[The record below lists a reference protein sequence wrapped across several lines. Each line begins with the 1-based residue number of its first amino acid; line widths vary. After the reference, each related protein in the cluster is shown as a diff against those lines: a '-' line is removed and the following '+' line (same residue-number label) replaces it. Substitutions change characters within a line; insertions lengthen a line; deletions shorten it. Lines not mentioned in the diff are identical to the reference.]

1 MTKVLLKL
9 LVIFFFT
16 IGCKSLVEVSNSNE
30 IPTGCITCN
39 PGSPLSKLSKFPIV
53 VNVGPEVVTGSSRMK
68 AGTAQKM
75 VLNMISTT
83 SMIMIG
89 KVEGNKMIDMQLT
102 NDKLSKRATKMVMT
116 RLGVDEAKAKDL
128 LTIHKSVRLAINTHK
143 I

>member
-1 MTKVLLKL
+1 
-9 LVIFFFT
+9 
-16 IGCKSLVEVSNSNE
+16 
-30 IPTGCITCN
+30 
-39 PGSPLSKLSKFPIV
+39 
-53 VNVGPEVVTGSSRMK
+53 MK

-128 LTIHKSVRLAINTHK
+128 LTIHKSVRLAINNHK

>member
-1 MTKVLLKL
+1 
-9 LVIFFFT
+9 
-16 IGCKSLVEVSNSNE
+16 
-30 IPTGCITCN
+30 
-39 PGSPLSKLSKFPIV
+39 
-53 VNVGPEVVTGSSRMK
+53 MK

-128 LTIHKSVRLAINTHK
+128 LTRHKSVRLAINTHK

>member
-1 MTKVLLKL
+1 
-9 LVIFFFT
+9 
-16 IGCKSLVEVSNSNE
+16 
-30 IPTGCITCN
+30 
-39 PGSPLSKLSKFPIV
+39 
-53 VNVGPEVVTGSSRMK
+53 MK

-128 LTIHKSVRLAINTHK
+128 LTRHKSVRLAINNHK